1 MLATALSYLHP
12 VRRAFSSY
20 LFRYCITVVLA
31 VLAFLPLMSRDPTS
45 YLEDTVVAASLQ
57 DGHLHYESSIVAL
70 TLVVPVALDMFFDVL
85 VFLQHLCTPTP
96 AATKKPAA
104 SSSTSSSSS
113 SEKKDMVELVT
124 QEKCLMLLGFVI
136 SPLTAFLPKSMP
148 NFALTWMCCH
158 RAQFVLVVSTAFM
171 SWCRL
176 FPRQFT
182 PLFTSTTVLLF
193 GTAQVM
199 FNYYDNYSH
208 MALPPP
214 WVAQVDTAAVI
225 MYFPFTLIMLFNA
238 AVLLVRTAWTML
250 RSAPKQKEVFA
261 TSRITSS
268 QGSGKDKGKG
278 EAAAAAAAGSGHD
291 HDHLFFP
298 FVYVLSCFVA
308 LVIIFVVISLSKEWA
323 LQTPLNLFTN
333 NCAYIIM
340 ELCILN
346 FFLRRVKFE
355 AVTALTLLL
364 QSKKHYVR
372 YIRCASTPLSC
383 ASSLRFSPFVPV
395 CFLCWFW

>member
-1 MLATALSYLHP
+1 
-12 VRRAFSSY
+12 
-20 LFRYCITVVLA
+20 
-31 VLAFLPLMSRDPTS
+31 
-45 YLEDTVVAASLQ
+45 
-57 DGHLHYESSIVAL
+57 
-70 TLVVPVALDMFFDVL
+70 MFFDVL

-104 SSSTSSSSS
+104 SSSASSFSL
-113 SEKKDMVELVT
+113 SEKDMVELVT
-124 QEKCLMLLGFVI
+124 QEKCLMLMGFII

-148 NFALTWMCCH
+148 NLALTWMCCH
-158 RAQFVLVVSTAFM
+158 RAQFILVVSTAFI

-214 WVAQVDTAAVI
+214 WAAQVDIAAVI
-225 MYFPFTLIMLFNA
+225 MYLPITLIMLFNA
-238 AVLLVRTAWTML
+238 GVLLVRTAWTML
-250 RSAPKQKEVFA
+250 RSAPKQKEVFT

-268 QGSGKDKGKG
+268 QGSGKDRDKG
-278 EAAAAAAAGSGHD
+278 EAAAAAAGNGLD

-308 LVIIFVVISLSKEWA
+308 LVIICVVISLSKEWA

-355 AVTALTLLL
+355 AVSALTALL

-372 YIRCASTPLSC
+372 YIRCTPTPLSC
-383 ASSLRFSPFVPV
+383 PLRFVSHRCSSSAGLLV
-395 CFLCWFW
+395 L